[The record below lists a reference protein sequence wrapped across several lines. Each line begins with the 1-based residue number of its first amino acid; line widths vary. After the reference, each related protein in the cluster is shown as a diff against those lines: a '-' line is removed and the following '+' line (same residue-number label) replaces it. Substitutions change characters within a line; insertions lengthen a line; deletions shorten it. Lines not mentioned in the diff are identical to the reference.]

1 MNSPISFQKSS
12 YYNNFIIYHVSI
24 AYFLR
29 GFEGGGSNILWK
41 LKKISAS
48 LRLLA
53 EPLHSHPKLCYLKW
67 IMGKLELP
75 KSLF

>member
-1 MNSPISFQKSS
+1 MNSPISFQISS

-24 AYFLR
+24 AYFLG
-29 GFEGGGSNILWK
+29 GFEGGGSNIPWK

-53 EPLHSHPKLCYLKW
+53 EPYTFTP
-67 IMGKLELP
+67 
-75 KSLF
+75 